1 MKDYYFILDI
11 ETTANETQIK
21 TAYRKLAL
29 KFHPDKNQGDKL
41 YEERF
46 KVIQEAY
53 ETLMNTDKRHEY
65 DIKFR
70 TEKPIKKRDI
80 KAEQETVKRYGEELR
95 KKEEEIKI
103 KYKTSAQKTEEEEEI
118 KRKLEFEKRKEEE
131 GKKILSEIEK
141 HNAEC
146 REIENSISGSKGEIE
161 DFEKEISA
169 FNIIKGKSQEEIDK
183 LNEEMKKL
191 NVAINKLYEE
201 VHVLD
206 TEVFKVKFKI
216 NFENEKIIKEESD
229 LLLIKKNINAL
240 DMKFIALNNM
250 EEVEEPITERHFE
263 RAGELLEGGIIIY
276 TEGNG
281 GHGLLCT
288 ADDLGK
294 TIWAD
299 AKKTCDDYKGGG
311 RTDWRLPSKEELELI
326 YRVLYK
332 EKGIKNF
339 ATKNYW
345 SSTLS
350 KTNASW
356 VFDFHSGDAYDFYNK
371 YNAYFVRAV
380 RAF

>member
-1 MKDYYFILDI
+1 MKDYYFILGID
-11 ETTANETQIK
+11 TTANETQIK

-53 ETLMNTDKRHEY
+53 ETLMNTEKRHEY

-70 TEKPIKKRDI
+70 TEKPLKKRDI

-103 KYKTSAQKTEEEEEI
+103 KYKTSAQKVEEEEEI
-118 KRKLEFEKRKEEE
+118 KRKNELEKRKEEE

-141 HNAEC
+141 HNFVC
-146 REIENSISGSKGEIE
+146 KEIENSIADSKWEIE
-161 DFEKEISA
+161 NFEKEINA
-169 FNIIKGKSQEEIDK
+169 FNKIKGKSQEGIDK

-191 NVAINKLYEE
+191 NVEINKLYEE
-201 VHVLD
+201 VHLLD

-216 NFENEKIIKEESD
+216 NFENEKIIKEETD
-229 LLLIKKNINAL
+229 LLLIKKDINAL

-250 EEVEEPITERHFE
+250 EELVEPASERHFT
-263 RAGELLEGGIIIY
+263 RAGEMFQGGIIIY
-276 TEGNG
+276 TEADGE
-281 GHGLLCT
+281 HGLLCT
-288 ADDLGK
+288 IDDLGK
-294 TIWAD
+294 SIWAE
-299 AKKTCDDYKGGG
+299 AKKICDDYKGGG

-326 YRVLYK
+326 YKVLYK

-339 ATKNYW
+339 AAKNYW